1 MQVVHGRGYVY
12 AMEYHIVWCTK
23 YRRKVLD
30 DKVAAILSGEL
41 EKYAQENGF
50 TIEEKEIMPDHIHL
64 LISASPQVFIPDIMK
79 GMKGVS
85 ARMVFKACPELKD
98 KLWKGHLW
106 NPSYFVATI
115 SENTEEQIRHYIN
128 SQKER

>member
-23 YRRKVLD
+23 YRRKVLT
-30 DKVAAILSGEL
+30 DKVISILSREL

-85 ARMVFKACPELKD
+85 ARMVFKARPELKD

-115 SENTEEQIRHYIN
+115 SENTEEQIRHYID

>member
-50 TIEEKEIMPDHIHL
+50 TIGEKEIMPDHIHL

>member
-23 YRRKVLD
+23 YRRKVLT
-30 DKVAAILSGEL
+30 DKVISILSREL